1 MELNKKNTWYIPF
14 LYGFVVFVANSIGSK
29 IPVSSSINFEAQN
42 FSNYQNLVSQHR
54 LAVSIVTSFCYIIPI
69 VLCCCYALTINEK
82 NVRKRFINL
91 PIAYATIS
99 ISGWIYYYLA
109 EIISLLI
116 NKKYLYITIKNILL
130 VSSMY
135 IFLEC
140 LFSFT
145 LGFFI
150 METLH
155 RKIFLPRFFPDG
167 KIAATPGLIKPSNR
181 FLFTVFYISVSVF
194 PISFISFAYFTSIS
208 SKLGESDIRFIVFLI
223 IIVVLDI
230 VILITFQQYYSSPL
244 KKLKEGTEKVKK
256 GDYTNRVKIVSND
269 SFGELADTFNDM
281 IASIDLNNK
290 KILAVQN
297 SILTG
302 MATMVESRDNS
313 TGGHIK
319 RTSDGVRIF
328 VNYLK
333 THPGYSELS
342 EKFCNDIIK
351 AAPMHDLGKIAVPD
365 AILQKPGKFTDE
377 EYEKMKM
384 HSAEGARIVGEVL
397 KEVDDEDFKKLAIN
411 VAHYHHE
418 KWNGQGYPEKLV
430 GEQIPFEARVM
441 ALADVFD
448 ALVSK
453 RCYKDSFSYEK
464 AFEIISQSG
473 GSHFDPELTK
483 EFIKC
488 RNELEDLYNR
498 FNG

>member
-1 MELNKKNTWYIPF
+1 MEINRKNAWYIPC
-14 LYGFVVFVANSIGSK
+14 LYGLVVYIANYIGSA
-29 IPVSSSINFEAQN
+29 IPVSTSINRETQN
-42 FSNYQNLVSQHR
+42 FIIWQNILAQHHTIVS
-54 LAVSIVTSFCYIIPI
+54 VIISFCYIIPI
-69 VLCCCYALTINEK
+69 FFCCLYAMTMNQK
-82 NVRKRFINL
+82 NAQKRFINL
-91 PIAYATIS
+91 PIAYSSLS
-99 ISGWIYYYLA
+99 ITGWVYYYLA
-109 EIISLLI
+109 EIATLLVS
-116 NKKYLYITIKNILL
+116 KKYFDISIKNILM
-130 VSSMY
+130 VSAIY

-145 LGFFI
+145 LGFFV

-155 RKIFLPRFFPDG
+155 RKIFLPRFFPEG
-167 KIAATPGLIKPSNR
+167 KIASTPGLIKPSNT
-181 FLFTVFYISVSVF
+181 FLFTVFYISVSLF
-194 PISFISFAYFTSIS
+194 PLCFITFAYLTSIRTNI
-208 SKLGESDIRFIVFLI
+208 KESDIKILLFLLI
-223 IIVVLDI
+223 IFALDI
-230 VILITFQQYYSSPL
+230 IILITFAHYYSSPL

-256 GDYTNRVKIVSND
+256 GDYTEHVKIVSND

-281 IASIDLNNK
+281 ITSIDMNNK
-290 KILAVQN
+290 KLLAVQN

-319 RTSDGVRIF
+319 RTSDCVRIF

-333 THPGYSELS
+333 TQPEYSGLS

-397 KEVDDEDFKKLAIN
+397 KETDDEAFKKLAIN

-418 KWNGQGYPEKLV
+418 KWNGQGYPEKLT
-430 GEQIPFEARVM
+430 GEQIPFEARIM

-453 RCYKDSFSYEK
+453 RCYKESFSFDK
-464 AFEIISQSG
+464 AFEIISESA
-473 GSHFDPELTK
+473 GSHFDPALTK
-483 EFIKC
+483 QFIQC
-488 RNELEDLYNR
+488 RNKLGALYSAI
-498 FNG
+498 

>member
-1 MELNKKNTWYIPF
+1 MELTRKNTWYIPF
-14 LYGFVVFVANSIGSK
+14 IYGVVVFIANFIGSE
-29 IPVSSSINFEAQN
+29 IPVSSSINLETQN
-42 FSNYQNLVSQHR
+42 FTNYQNIISQHQT
-54 LAVSIVTSFCYIIPI
+54 AVTVLTSFCYLIPVFGC
-69 VLCCCYALTINEK
+69 VLYVLTMNDK
-82 NVRKRFINL
+82 NRQRRFINL
-91 PIAYATIS
+91 PIAYSSIS

-109 EIISLLI
+109 EVITLFIS
-116 NKKYLYITIKNILL
+116 KRYFDITIKNIIL
-130 VSSMY
+130 VSAMY
-135 IFLEC
+135 IILEC

-155 RKIFLPRFFPDG
+155 RRIFLPRFFPEG
-167 KIAATPGLIKPSNR
+167 KIAATPGLVKPSNT
-181 FLFTVFYISVSVF
+181 FLFIVFYISVSIF
-194 PISFISFAYFTSIS
+194 PICFISFAYFSSIS
-208 SKLGESDIRFIVFLI
+208 SNLNQSDIRFIVFFI
-223 IIVVLDI
+223 IILLLDVVI
-230 VILITFQQYYSSPL
+230 FITFQKYYSSPL

-256 GDYTNRVKIVSND
+256 GDYTDHVKIVSND

-281 IASIDLNNK
+281 ITSIDLNNK
-290 KILAVQN
+290 KLLAVQN

-319 RTSDGVRIF
+319 RTSECVRIF
-328 VNYLK
+328 VNFLK
-333 THPGYSELS
+333 SQPEYSELS
-342 EKFCNDIIK
+342 EKFCNDVIK

-397 KEVDDEDFKKLAIN
+397 KEADDEDFKKLAIN

-418 KWNGQGYPEKLV
+418 KWNGQGYPEKLTA
-430 GEQIPFEARVM
+430 EQIPFEARIM

-453 RCYKDSFSYEK
+453 RCYKESFSYDK
-464 AFEIISQSG
+464 AFEIISDSAG
-473 GSHFDPELTK
+473 THFDPDLTK
-483 EFIKC
+483 QFIQC
-488 RNELEDLYNR
+488 RDKLEALYSR
-498 FNG
+498 L

>member
-1 MELNKKNTWYIPF
+1 MKINRKNAWYIF
-14 LYGFVVFVANSIGSK
+14 CLYGLVVFVANYIGSS
-29 IPVSSSINFEAQN
+29 IPVSTSINRETQNYAIWQSILAQ
-42 FSNYQNLVSQHR
+42 HHII
-54 LAVSIVTSFCYIIPI
+54 VSIITSFCYIIPI
-69 VLCCCYALTINEK
+69 SSCFLYALTINEQ
-82 NVRKRFINL
+82 NVQKRFINL
-91 PIAYATIS
+91 PVAYASLS
-99 ISGWIYYYLA
+99 ISGWVYYFFA
-109 EIISLLI
+109 EVLTLLVS
-116 NKKYLYITIKNILL
+116 KKYFDISIKNILI
-130 VSSMY
+130 VSATY
-135 IFLEC
+135 VILEC

-155 RKIFLPRFFPDG
+155 RKIFLPRFFPNG
-167 KIAATPGLIKPSNR
+167 KIASTPGLIKPSNS

-194 PISFISFAYFTSIS
+194 PICFITFAYVTTIRTNI
-208 SKLGESDIRFIVFLI
+208 KESDIRILVFLLI
-223 IIVVLDI
+223 IFVLDI
-230 VILITFQQYYSSPL
+230 VILITFGHYYSSPL

-256 GDYTNRVKIVSND
+256 GDYTEHVKIVSND

-281 IASIDLNNK
+281 ITSIDMNNK
-290 KILAVQN
+290 KLLAVQN

-319 RTSDGVRIF
+319 RTSSCVRIF
-328 VNYLK
+328 VDYLK
-333 THPGYSELS
+333 TQPEYSALS
-342 EKFCNDIIK
+342 EKFCNDVIK

-397 KEVDDEDFKKLAIN
+397 KEVDDADFKKLAIN

-418 KWNGQGYPEKLV
+418 KWNGQGYPEKLA
-430 GEQIPFEARVM
+430 GEQIPFEARIM

-453 RCYKDSFSYEK
+453 RCYKESFSFDK
-464 AFEIISQSG
+464 AFEIISESA
-473 GSHFDPELTK
+473 GSHFDPALTK
-483 EFIKC
+483 QFIQC
-488 RNELEDLYNR
+488 RDKLEALYSL
-498 FNG
+498 

>member
-1 MELNKKNTWYIPF
+1 MELERKNTWYIPF
-14 LYGFVVFVANSIGSK
+14 LYGFVVFVANFIGSQ
-29 IPVSSSINFEAQN
+29 IPVSSSINLETKN
-42 FSNYQNLVSQHR
+42 FTNYQNIIAQYHTVITVIS
-54 LAVSIVTSFCYIIPI
+54 SFCYVIPI
-69 VLCCCYALTINEK
+69 VLCSLYALTINEK
-82 NVRKRFINL
+82 NHRKRFINL
-91 PIAYATIS
+91 PIAYASIS
-99 ISGWIYYYLA
+99 ISGWVYYYLA
-109 EIISLLI
+109 EIVTLLI
-116 NKKYLYITIKNILL
+116 SKKYFDIAIKNILL

-135 IFLEC
+135 IILEC

-155 RKIFLPRFFPDG
+155 RKIFLPRFFPEG
-167 KIAATPGLIKPSNR
+167 KIAATKGLIKPSNT

-194 PISFISFAYFTSIS
+194 PICFISFAYFS
-208 SKLGESDIRFIVFLI
+208 SLHFKMDQSDLRFVIFFFI
-223 IIVVLDI
+223 ILALDV
-230 VILITFQQYYSSPL
+230 VILIIFKQYYSSPL

-256 GDYTNRVKIVSND
+256 GDYTNHVKIVSND
-269 SFGELADTFNDM
+269 SFGQLADTFNDM
-281 IASIDLNNK
+281 ITSIDLNNK
-290 KILAVQN
+290 KLIAVQN

-319 RTSDGVRIF
+319 RTSDCVKIF

-333 THPGYSELS
+333 SQPKYSGLS

-365 AILQKPGKFTDE
+365 DILQKPGKFTDE

-453 RCYKDSFSYEK
+453 RCYKDSFTYEK
-464 AFEIISQSG
+464 AFEIISESG
-473 GSHFDPELTK
+473 GSHFDPDLTK

-488 RNELEDLYNR
+488 RNQLEELYKR
-498 FNG
+498 IS